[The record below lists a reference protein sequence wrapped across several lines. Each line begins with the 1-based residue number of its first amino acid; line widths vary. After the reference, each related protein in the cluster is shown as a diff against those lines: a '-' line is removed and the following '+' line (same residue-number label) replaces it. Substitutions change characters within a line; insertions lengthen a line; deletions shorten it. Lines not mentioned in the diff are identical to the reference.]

1 MVFDEAGKARPEKMA
16 EYATLSGLDLDEF
29 NACLAEPDKNDP
41 TKTDIDLG
49 HSVGVT
55 ATPTLFINGRPII
68 GALEPWMLEAAIER
82 IKSLPQ

>member
-1 MVFDEAGKARPEKMA
+1 MVAVMV
-16 EYATLSGLDLDEF
+16 TSGLDLDEF
-29 NACLAEPDKNDP
+29 HACLAEPGKDDP
-41 TKTDIDLG
+41 TKTDIDVG

>member
-1 MVFDEAGKARPEKMA
+1 MVFDEAGRARPEKMA
-16 EYATLSGLDLDEF
+16 AYATLSDLDLVEF
-29 NACLAEPDKNDP
+29 NACLAEPRVEDA

-55 ATPTLFINGRPII
+55 ATPTLYINGWPII

-82 IKSLPQ
+82 IRSLPK